1 MKIKTKENSPLKQP
15 DTNSASQFKS
25 ELVPIMDALYV
36 INGKWRIPITIVLME
51 GNKRFSEIQKE
62 VHKITAKVLAHEL
75 KEMELNGFVEKKIN
89 DENPAKTEYQLTE
102 YSRSL
107 EPVLNTLRDFG
118 IQHRKK
124 IRDESVSQNKSI
136 TDL

>member
-1 MKIKTKENSPLKQP
+1 MKIKTKENSLLKQP
-15 DTNSASQFKS
+15 EINSALQYKS

-62 VHKITAKVLAHEL
+62 IHKITAKVLAHEL

-102 YSRSL
+102 YSKSL
-107 EPVLNTLRDFG
+107 EPVLNSLRDFG

-124 IRDESVSQNKSI
+124 IRDESSI
-136 TDL
+136 VQ